1 MKRIVLFAQAISDL
15 ERAFDYYFDVANL
28 QVAEQFRDAVAQA
41 LNHIER
47 HPATGSMRYT
57 VANVNPPLRF
67 WTLNRFPY
75 AVFYFAHSERID
87 IVRVLHQSADI
98 PQHLQH

>member
-1 MKRIVLFAQAISDL
+1 MSYVKNGRGTLKLRAAQKPSEAHRLI
-15 ERAFDYYFDVANL
+15 YP
-28 QVAEQFRDAVAQA
+28 A
-41 LNHIER
+41 LDHIER

-57 VANVNPPLRF
+57 VSNVKPPLRF
-67 WTLNRFPY
+67 WTLNHFPY
-75 AVFYFAHSERID
+75 AVFYFAHSDHID